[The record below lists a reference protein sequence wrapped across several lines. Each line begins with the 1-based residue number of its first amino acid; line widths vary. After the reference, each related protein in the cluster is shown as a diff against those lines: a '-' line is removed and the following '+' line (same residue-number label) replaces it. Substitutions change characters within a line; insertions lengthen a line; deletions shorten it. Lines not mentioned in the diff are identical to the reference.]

1 MNAVPPATIGLDVTV
16 SRNAALQWSRS
27 VPTVE
32 RVIPVGEGWNPV
44 RRSSCAY
51 VTQSSLATD
60 AAGARAAHIIARTIA
75 VLTAATDAAQRGR
88 ERTRQRLGVQVEAK
102 RVPPRAPRVAWT

>member
-1 MNAVPPATIGLDVTV
+1 MNTVPPATIGLDVTV
-16 SRNAALQWSRS
+16 SRNATLQRS
-27 VPTVE
+27 CSVLTVE

-60 AAGARAAHIIARTIA
+60 ADGARAAQIIAKTIA
-75 VLTAATDAAQRGR
+75 VLTPATGGARFGR
-88 ERTRQRLGVQVEAK
+88 ERTR
-102 RVPPRAPRVAWT
+102 